1 MSGNSGA
8 TSTAGSTG
16 LSGNPNAKMV
26 TLSFL
31 VFASIIGF
39 TVSTL
44 FKALSGAFSV
54 MAKLNGYDLFK
65 HGVPVTLALGIFLFL
80 QLNSNVLTW
89 ADEVI
94 AEIKKVVWPSGK
106 DTRGMT
112 IVVVVMVL
120 ISSVIIVS
128 FDWLSGIS
136 INTIIK

>member
-1 MSGNSGA
+1 MSESSGA
-8 TSTAGSTG
+8 VGSTG
-16 LSGNPNAKMV
+16 LSGNPNAKLV
-26 TLSFL
+26 TFSFL
-31 VFASIIGF
+31 VFSFIIGF

-44 FKALSGAFSV
+44 FKALSGAFSI

-65 HGVPVTLALGIFLFL
+65 HGVPVLLALSIFLYL
-80 QLNSNVLTW
+80 QLNSGVLTW

-94 AEIKKVVWPSGK
+94 GEIKKVVWPSGK

-128 FDWLSGIS
+128 FDWLSGIT